1 MMRKTFVTIIA
12 TLATATLLTITAS
25 SAATYNFNF
34 QSSDAQL
41 TASGEFTVNAADEVI
56 GVSGAVAGLT
66 NQSITGVFANPSF
79 PNSSTSPD
87 GLFIYD
93 NLYSPTGMAFD
104 YSGML
109 FTTAGNPGGYWNLW
123 ASSPGTY
130 SLYESARGS
139 YPIQEIGTLSVAGAP
154 EPSTWAMLA
163 LGFAALSLAL
173 GFAALSFVGRRRQR
187 TGRLAPSLG

>member
-1 MMRKTFVTIIA
+1 MMRKVLVTAIA
-12 TLATATLLTITAS
+12 TLATAMLFTMTTAN
-25 SAATYNFNF
+25 AAIYKFTF
-34 QSSDAQL
+34 QSSDAEL
-41 TASGEFTVNAADEVI
+41 TATGQFTVNGADEVT

-66 NQSITGVFANPSF
+66 NQSISGIFANPSF
-79 PNSSTSPD
+79 PNSSYSPD

-104 YSGML
+104 YSGLL
-109 FTTAGNPGGYWNLW
+109 FTTADNPGGYWNLW

-130 SLYESARGS
+130 SLYESAGGS
-139 YPIQEIGTLSVAGAP
+139 YPIQETGTLSVAGAP
-154 EPSTWAMLA
+154 ESSTWAM
-163 LGFAALSLAL
+163 LAL